1 MTTARD
7 DIVAAIRSGHGRGAL
22 GDAQVGELRARL
34 ATHPRHVIPARVALD
49 PAGLVEL
56 FAEKATSVQATVARV
71 NDDNAVPDAVAAYLK
86 GENLPARIVMAPDP
100 TLSDFPWRRAAM
112 LEIRRGRPT
121 ESDQVSVTS
130 AMAGIAET
138 GTLMMLSGPD
148 HPSTLNFTADTH
160 IVVLP
165 ASRVVGAY
173 EDAWDV
179 LRAKLAGGQMPRTVN
194 HITGPSRSGD
204 IEQTILLGAH
214 GPRRLHIVL
223 VGDVGA

>member
-1 MTTARD
+1 
-7 DIVAAIRSGHGRGAL
+7 
-22 GDAQVGELRARL
+22 
-34 ATHPRHVIPARVALD
+34 
-49 PAGLVEL
+49 
-56 FAEKATSVQATVARV
+56 
-71 NDDNAVPDAVAAYLK
+71 
-86 GENLPARIVMAPDP
+86 MAPDP
-100 TLSDFPWRRAAM
+100 SLFDVPWRQTPM
-112 LEIRRGRPT
+112 LEIRRGTPS

-148 HPSTLNFTADTH
+148 HPSTLNFTPDTH

-165 ASRVVGAY
+165 ASRVVGSY

-179 LRAKLAGGQMPRTVN
+179 LRAKLAGGQLPRTVN